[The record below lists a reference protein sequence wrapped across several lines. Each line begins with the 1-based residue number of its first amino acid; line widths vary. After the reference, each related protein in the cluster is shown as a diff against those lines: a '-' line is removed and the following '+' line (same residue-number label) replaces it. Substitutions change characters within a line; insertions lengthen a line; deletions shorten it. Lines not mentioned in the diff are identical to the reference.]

1 MDTERQ
7 HELAENDL
15 AGTTLELVDRIRP
28 HLRTIVAGIAL
39 LFAGLAAWTV
49 ISAQQSSAKARSWK
63 ECIAALSS
71 GDAEGLAAVATQ
83 KTDSSAAGWA
93 QLVLADSALAQGCD
107 LLFADRARGLERLQD
122 AVGRYRQLLASRP
135 TGMLAERTVFGLAK
149 ANEALGN
156 LDEARQ
162 GYQAVI
168 ADHPGS
174 AAASL
179 AASRVGAVSPRR
191 DSRRQARRCS
201 PRRRCRRA
209 RRPCGRKVIGSIPL
223 PMPLPARNSP
233 SPSMPTQP
241 VRGWTCSSPGRFP
254 TAAGRSSPARSRKEP
269 SASTVSLLGR
279 P

>member
-1 MDTERQ
+1 MDTERR

-179 AASRVGAVSPRR
+179 AASRVGAVSREAT
-191 DSRRQARRCS
+191 RQWYDWFAAQKPAPPAAPAGQS
-201 PRRRCRRA
+201 PA
-209 RRPCGRKVIGSIPL
+209 ATPDAK
-223 PMPLPARNSP
+223 PADAAP
-233 SPSMPTQP
+233 AADAAEPAAP
-241 VRGWTCSSPGRFP
+241 
-254 TAAGRSSPARSRKEP
+254 AAGK
-269 SASTVSLLGR
+269 
-279 P
+279 